1 MVKMIKQKESTRKKT
16 IRQTDVP
23 SCSLEEAIKF
33 PKVIAEQYAFKPS
46 SPLEIAAGLGVQPT
60 TSGFRM
66 LCGASSAYGLTTGSY
81 NSASIELTELG
92 LKIVRPLTEGEDAIA
107 KKEAILKPRI
117 FNEFLTKYS
126 GAALPRND
134 IAVNVLVTLGVPKD
148 RAKEVFELI
157 IENADVVGITR
168 EIKEK
173 KYIDLKN
180 INIPKVVDANESQ
193 NIDFENGN
201 EPPQDNLQLINS
213 TNQLP
218 ISSEIIKRV
227 YISHGKNQEFLD
239 PIKKLL
245 KFGELEPTISI
256 EKVSV
261 SQPVPDKVMND
272 MRSCGAA
279 IIHVDAELK
288 LIDSEAKEHVV
299 LNPNVLMEIGAAMA
313 LYGRRFILLVKE
325 GVKLPSN
332 LQGLFEVRY
341 SGDKLDGDATIKLL
355 EGINDIKN
363 HPLPVRK

>member
-1 MVKMIKQKESTRKKT
+1 MAKVQENQRKKT

-23 SCSLEEAIKF
+23 SCSLAETIKL
-33 PKVIAEQYAFKPS
+33 PQVIGEQYAFKPS
-46 SPLEIAAGLGVQPT
+46 TPLEVAAGLGMQPT

-66 LCGASSAYGLTTGSY
+66 LCGASAAYGLTIGGY
-81 NSASIELTELG
+81 NTATIELTDLG
-92 LKIVRPLTEGEDAIA
+92 LKIVRPLKEGDDAIA
-107 KKEAILKPRI
+107 KKEAILKPRVL
-117 FNEFLTKYS
+117 NEFLTKYS
-126 GAALPRND
+126 GAALPRKD
-134 IAVNVLVTLGVPKD
+134 IAINVLVTMGVPKD
-148 RAKEVFELI
+148 RTEEVYNLI
-157 IENADVVGITR
+157 IESADLVGITR
-168 EIKEK
+168 EIKDK

-180 INIPKVVDANESQ
+180 INIPKVVEANELNEEEEEGNVQTTVDDKNTDFQ
-193 NIDFENGN
+193 NLG
-201 EPPQDNLQLINS
+201 
-213 TNQLP
+213 T
-218 ISSEIIKRV
+218 ISPELKKRV
-227 YISHGKNQEFLD
+227 YISHGKNQEFLE

-245 KFGELEPTISI
+245 KFGELESVVSI
-256 EKVSV
+256 EKTSV

-288 LIDSEAKEHVV
+288 LIDSEAKEYIV

-363 HPLPVRK
+363 HTLPERK

>member
-1 MVKMIKQKESTRKKT
+1 MANEQDNGRKQT

-23 SCSLEEAIKF
+23 SCSLSDAIKL
-33 PKVIAEQYAFKPS
+33 PKVIAEEYAFKPS
-46 SPLEIAAGLGVQPT
+46 TPLEVAAGLGVQPT
-60 TSGFRM
+60 TSGFKM
-66 LCGASSAYGLTTGSY
+66 LCGASAAYGLTTGGY
-81 NSASIELTELG
+81 NTATIELTELG
-92 LKIVRPLTEGEDAIA
+92 LKIVRPLTEGEDTVA
-107 KKEAILKPRI
+107 KREAILKPRV
-117 FNEFLTKYS
+117 FNEFLLKYS
-126 GAALPRND
+126 GAALPRKD
-134 IAVNVLVTLGVPKD
+134 IAINVLVTMGVPKE
-148 RAKEVFELI
+148 RTENVYKLI
-157 IENADVVGITR
+157 IDNAELVGITR
-168 EIKEK
+168 EIKDK

-180 INIPKVVDANESQ
+180 ISNSKIIEDTEPNGADEGKASQ
-193 NIDFENGN
+193 LGITGVADTSAKAG
-201 EPPQDNLQLINS
+201 
-213 TNQLP
+213 
-218 ISSEIIKRV
+218 ISPEIKKRV
-227 YISHGKNQEFLD
+227 YISHGKNQEFLE

-245 KFGELEPTISI
+245 KFGELDSVISI

-288 LIDSEAKEHVV
+288 LIDSEAKEHMV

-341 SGDKLDGDATIKLL
+341 SGEKLDGEATIKLL

-363 HPLPVRK
+363 HRLPERT